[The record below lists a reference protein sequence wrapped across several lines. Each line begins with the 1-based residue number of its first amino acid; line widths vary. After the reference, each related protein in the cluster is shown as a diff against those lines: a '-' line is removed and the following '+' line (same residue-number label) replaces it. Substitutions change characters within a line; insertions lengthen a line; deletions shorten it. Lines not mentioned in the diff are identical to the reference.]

1 MSRKLGALLM
11 TAAALALA
19 APVAQAQSI
28 EGNPAATVI
37 PKNTIAGPDYRAP
50 QTAWG
55 VVNLQGL
62 WTNATLTT
70 LERPKEYGDNLVMSP
85 AEVKKIEG
93 ADAADVA
100 DAQKATDPNAKVTD
114 LPVSCGRG
122 FTGVNCG
129 YNSFWVDPG
138 KTVMRINGEPRT
150 SFLVEPKDGHLP
162 PLTPAASDARRAMI
176 AQYRNGRPGMARG
189 DNPESMTLA
198 ERCLKDFGSSS
209 GPPMMPLL
217 YNNTYQIVQTPGDV
231 MIHIEMVHDAR
242 IVHLTQG
249 SRTHPPG
256 GHRTVDGR
264 QRSAGMRATRWSSR
278 RRNLRPG
285 QGFRGAPDNS
295 KIVRALHADQQRRRS
310 LYSFEINDP
319 ETFTQRHCKG
329 RDGVE
334 RDARP
339 GLRIC
344 LPRRQLRPAST
355 FSPATA
361 RPTAS
366 VRRPTRQIARKRK
379 RRPSKSRAPSAQAS
393 KTPRPA
399 TVAVFSI
406 AHQGWK

>member
-11 TAAALALA
+11 TAAALSLA
-19 APVAQAQSI
+19 APIAGAQSI

-162 PLTPAASDARRAMI
+162 PLTPAAQEARRAMI

-217 YNNTYQIVQTPGDV
+217 YNNTYQIVQTPTDV
-231 MIHIEMVHDAR
+231 MILTEMVHDAR
-242 IVHLTQG
+242 IVHITKD
-249 SRTHPPG
+249 HE
-256 GHRTVDGR
+256 H
-264 QRSAGMRATRWSSR
+264 TRPAVIEQWMGDAVGWYEGDTLVVETT
-278 RRNLRPG
+278 NFRPG
-285 QGFRGAPDNS
+285 QGFRGAPENS
-295 KIVRALHADQQRRRS
+295 KIIERFKRINNTQID
-310 LYSFEINDP
+310 YSFEINAP
-319 ETFTQRHCKG
+319 ETFTAPIKAEIAMNATPGPLYEYACHEGNYALPHILAGNRKAD
-329 RDGVE
+329 RE
-334 RDARP
+334 RAE
-339 GLRIC
+339 
-344 LPRRQLRPAST
+344 AE
-355 FSPATA
+355 
-361 RPTAS
+361 TAS
-366 VRRPTRQIARKRK
+366 SPKAKKTALRK
-379 RRPSKSRAPSAQAS
+379 
-393 KTPRPA
+393 
-399 TVAVFSI
+399 
-406 AHQGWK
+406 